1 MKIRSAA
8 GSVVATVVVAA
19 LATVGAAHPALGTGS
34 PPVAQTTT
42 PGPAPSAA
50 SPQVVDGQV
59 KTFARVGSTIVAGGT
74 FTRVQN
80 PGSSTV
86 LTRNRV
92 AAFNETT
99 GVVST
104 SFAPNLNGTVYAT
117 LAGPTAGTV
126 YVAGDFTTLN
136 GTAVPRVVLLNAT
149 TGARVAAFNPGT
161 IDNRVAALRLV
172 NGQLLV
178 GGTFKKVAGTARG
191 RIASLNPTTGA
202 LTGYVTASLTG
213 HHNIGHAAPPTFPPG
228 ATLQSMPTSVL
239 AMDANPQ
246 GTKLVVVGNFDSAGG
261 LARDQIAM
269 FDLTPTAATVSAGW
283 NTTRFDSDCFSFK
296 FDEWIRDVSFAP
308 DGSYFAI
315 ATAGGHDVDK
325 PISAVLCDT
334 VSRWNTADTGQHV
347 QPAWVSY
354 SGSDSFLSVLSTGSA
369 IYGGGHP
376 RWMNNVLGN
385 DGAGPGAVA
394 RPSLTALDP
403 VSGMPL
409 AFNPGRE
416 PRGHGIE
423 ALLAT
428 PSGLWTGSDTDY
440 VGPRKQYTR
449 KKIAFF
455 PLAGAA
461 PLAPTTTATLPATV
475 HLGGPQGGAA
485 TAVTHRVFTGTT
497 SGTPSSTTAPFSWA
511 GVRGA
516 VVIGSTLFYGR
527 SDQMLYQRSFD
538 GTSFG
543 PEVAVNPYS
552 TAWDNQ
558 TFGCKIC
565 NGGNTY
571 AGIKPDF
578 YADLP
583 NVTAM
588 AFDPATRRLYYTR
601 AGSSTLSYRLF
612 SPDSGVIHPVATTV
626 PGSVNLTGTTGL
638 VLSGTSLFVANGT
651 SGNLSRVT
659 LATSGLSGT
668 PTVVSGP
675 GVDGVDWRAAALFT
689 GP

>member
-1 MKIRSAA
+1 MKIHPRAA
-8 GSVVATVVVAA
+8 SVAVALTATV

-34 PPVAQTTT
+34 PTVAQPTT
-42 PGPAPSAA
+42 PSPAPSAA

-59 KTFARVGSTIVAGGT
+59 QAFADVGSTILAGGT

-80 PGSSTV
+80 PGSSAV
-86 LTRNRV
+86 LTRNRIV
-92 AAFNETT
+92 AFDERT

-104 SFAPNLNGTVYAT
+104 SFAPNLNDDVYAMI
-117 LAGPTAGTV
+117 AGPTPGTV
-126 YVAGDFTTLN
+126 YVAGLFTTLN
-136 GTAVPRVVLLNAT
+136 GSPVSKVVLLNT
-149 TGARVAAFNPGT
+149 SNGSQVKTFNAGT
-161 IDNRVAALRLV
+161 IPGRVDALRLV
-172 NGQLLV
+172 NGQLV
-178 GGTFKKVAGTARG
+178 IGGTFSKVAGTNRG
-191 RIASLNPTTGA
+191 RIASLDPTTGA
-202 LTGYVTASLTG
+202 LTSYVSANLTG

-228 ATLQSMPTSVL
+228 ATLQSMPTSAL
-239 AMDANPQ
+239 ALDVNPQ
-246 GTKLVVVGNFDSAGG
+246 GTKMVVVGNFDTAGG
-261 LARDQIAM
+261 LPRDQIAM
-269 FDLTPTAATVSAGW
+269 FDLTPAAATVSAGW
-283 NTTRFDSDCFSFK
+283 NTTRFGSDCFSFK

-308 DGSYFAI
+308 DGSYFAV

-325 PISAVLCDT
+325 PISSVLCDT
-334 VSRWNTADTGQHV
+334 VSRWNTADTGQDV

-354 SGSDSFLSVLSTGSA
+354 SGSDSFLSVLATGSA

-423 ALLAT
+423 AMLAT
-428 PSGLWTGSDTDY
+428 PTGLWTGSDTDY

-455 PLAGAA
+455 PLAGAPA
-461 PLAPTTTATLPATV
+461 LAATTTATLPATV
-475 HLGGPQGGAA
+475 HLGAPQGGGA
-485 TAVTHRVFTGTT
+485 TTVSHRVFTGTT
-497 SGTPSSTTAPFSWA
+497 SGPPSSTTAPFSWS

-552 TAWDNQ
+552 TAWDTQ
-558 TFGCKIC
+558 TFGCVIC

-578 YADLP
+578 YAELP
-583 NVTAM
+583 TVTAM

-601 AGSSTLSYRLF
+601 SGSGSLFYRPF
-612 SPDSGVIHPVATTV
+612 SPDSGVVYPVATTV
-626 PGSVNLTGTTGL
+626 PGSVDLTGTTGL
-638 VLSGTSLFVANGT
+638 VLSGTSLYVANGAT
-651 SGNLSRVT
+651 GNLSRVT
-659 LATSGLSGT
+659 LSAGRLSGT
-668 PTVVSGP
+668 PAVVSGP